1 MTIVMQLDLP
11 ASRADLERVS
21 AEMET
26 HQNPPEGLIIQVATE
41 TANGVRVVD
50 VWESQ
55 AAFEKFPDLQ
65 PLANNAELDG

>member
-11 ASRADLERVS
+11 ASKADLEKVS

-26 HQNPPEGLIIQVATE
+26 HQNPPEGLIIHVVAE
-41 TANGVRVVD
+41 LPMAYVVD